1 MKTGLVLEGGA
12 MRGMFTAGVLDVLM
26 EHGLTTDGTIGVS
39 AGAVFGCNFKS
50 HQIGRVIRYNT
61 EYCNDK
67 RYASFRNLL
76 RTGNLYS
83 EDFCYHEVPEKLDPF
98 DEEAFRASPM
108 DFFVVCTDLRTGDPI
123 YHKCRSG
130 DAEDVRWMEAS
141 ASMPLAAKAVR
152 IGHYSLLDGGVA
164 DSIPVRFF
172 ESLGYKRNLI
182 ILTQPKGF
190 VKKKNPMLPAI
201 RARYLRYPAFVAA
214 VADRH
219 ERYNEALSY
228 IAMQE
233 ASGKDYVIR
242 PPIPLEIGAM
252 ERDPAQLRR
261 VYETGRAVAE
271 NQIDKIAA
279 FLNDVKETEEY
290 PSQSRFARQGR
301 VAAPSVCCAVA
312 CILLAAAPTAPPCFR
327 RWRRSSPLPPKGE
340 PLACRPG
347 PRWTSKVSLY

>member
-61 EYCNDK
+61 EYCDDK
-67 RYASFRNLL
+67 RYASFGNLL

-83 EDFCYHEVPEKLDPF
+83 EDFCYHIVPEKLDPF
-98 DEEAFRASPM
+98 DEEAFHASPM
-108 DFFVVCTDLRTGDPI
+108 DFFVVCTDLRTGEPI
-123 YHKCRSG
+123 YHKCRTG

-152 IGHYSLLDGGVA
+152 IGHYALLDGGVA

-172 ESLGYKRNLI
+172 ESLGYKRNII

-190 VKKKNPMLPAI
+190 VKKKNPFLPAI
-201 RARYLRYPAFVAA
+201 RARYLRHPAFVAA

-219 ERYNEALSY
+219 ERYNETLSY

-233 ASGKDYVIR
+233 STGRDFVIR
-242 PPIPLEIGAM
+242 SPIPLEIGAM

-261 VYETGRAVAE
+261 VYDTGRAVAE
-271 NQIDKIAA
+271 NQLDKIEA
-279 FLNDVKETEEY
+279 FLNEVKAMPE
-290 PSQSRFARQGR
+290 A
-301 VAAPSVCCAVA
+301 
-312 CILLAAAPTAPPCFR
+312 
-327 RWRRSSPLPPKGE
+327 
-340 PLACRPG
+340 
-347 PRWTSKVSLY
+347 

>member
-61 EYCNDK
+61 EYCDDK
-67 RYASFRNLL
+67 RYASFGNLL

-83 EDFCYHEVPEKLDPF
+83 EDFCYHIVPEKLDPF

-108 DFFVVCTDLRTGDPI
+108 DFFVVCTDLRTGEPI
-123 YHKCRSG
+123 YHKCRTG

-141 ASMPLAAKAVR
+141 A
-152 IGHYSLLDGGVA
+152 
-164 DSIPVRFF
+164 SIPVRFF
-172 ESLGYKRNLI
+172 ESLGYKRNII

-190 VKKKNPMLPAI
+190 VKKKNPFLPAI

-219 ERYNEALSY
+219 ERYNETLSY

-233 ASGKDYVIR
+233 STGRDFVIR

-261 VYETGRAVAE
+261 VYDTGRAVAE
-271 NQIDKIAA
+271 NQLDKIEA
-279 FLNDVKETEEY
+279 FLNEVKAMEE
-290 PSQSRFARQGR
+290 
-301 VAAPSVCCAVA
+301 
-312 CILLAAAPTAPPCFR
+312 
-327 RWRRSSPLPPKGE
+327 
-340 PLACRPG
+340 
-347 PRWTSKVSLY
+347 

>member
-50 HQIGRVIRYNT
+50 HQIGRVIRYT
-61 EYCNDK
+61 AEYCNGT

-108 DFFVVCTDLRTGDPI
+108 DFFVVCTDLHTGDPI

-201 RARYLRYPAFVAA
+201 RARYLRYHAIVEA

-219 ERYNEALSY
+219 ERYNETLSY
-228 IAMQE
+228 ISMLEQ
-233 ASGKDYVIR
+233 SGKDYVIR

-252 ERDPAQLRR
+252 ERDPDQLRR
-261 VYETGRAVAE
+261 VYETGRAVA
-271 NQIDKIAA
+271 QIQVDKIRA
-279 FLNDVKETEEY
+279 FLETAKAEAEE
-290 PSQSRFARQGR
+290 
-301 VAAPSVCCAVA
+301 
-312 CILLAAAPTAPPCFR
+312 
-327 RWRRSSPLPPKGE
+327 
-340 PLACRPG
+340 
-347 PRWTSKVSLY
+347 

>member
-83 EDFCYHEVPEKLDPF
+83 EDFCYHMCRKSWTPSMKRPSALRRWTSLSSAPTCAPATHLPQVPQRRRRG
-98 DEEAFRASPM
+98 RA
-108 DFFVVCTDLRTGDPI
+108 
-123 YHKCRSG
+123 
-130 DAEDVRWMEAS
+130 
-141 ASMPLAAKAVR
+141 
-152 IGHYSLLDGGVA
+152 LDGGFGVHAAGREGRPDRPLLPAGRRRA

-172 ESLGYKRNLI
+172 ESLGYKRNII

-190 VKKKNPMLPAI
+190 VKKKNPLLPAI

-233 ASGKDYVIR
+233 STGRDYVIR

-261 VYETGRAVAE
+261 VYDTGRAVAE
-271 NQIDKIAA
+271 NQLDKIEA
-279 FLNDVKETEEY
+279 FLNEVKEMEE
-290 PSQSRFARQGR
+290 
-301 VAAPSVCCAVA
+301 
-312 CILLAAAPTAPPCFR
+312 
-327 RWRRSSPLPPKGE
+327 
-340 PLACRPG
+340 
-347 PRWTSKVSLY
+347 